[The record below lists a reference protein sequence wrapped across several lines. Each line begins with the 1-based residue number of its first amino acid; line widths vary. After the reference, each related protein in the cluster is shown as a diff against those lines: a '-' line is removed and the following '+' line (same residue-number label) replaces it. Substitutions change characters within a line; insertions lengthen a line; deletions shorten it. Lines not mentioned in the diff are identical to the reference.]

1 MYANFSIIFGRVTP
15 YVNGGTAM
23 MLFIKDKQGVYS
35 PATTQ
40 VIIKAGR
47 SLTRAA
53 LRKGTDFISSP
64 KVAKEAIASLLANN
78 QREIFGCLFLD
89 NKNRILK
96 WKELFYGT
104 INTITVYHREIV
116 KEALRL
122 NAAGVIL
129 AHNHPS
135 GNCEPSQKD
144 IELTIQLTEILMVV
158 EVKVLDHIVVG
169 EDIVSFHDRGL
180 CIK

>member
-1 MYANFSIIFGRVTP
+1 
-15 YVNGGTAM
+15 M
-23 MLFIKDKQGVYS
+23 MLFVKDEQGIYI
-35 PATTQ
+35 PANTQ
-40 VIIKAGR
+40 TIIKEGR
-47 SLTRAA
+47 SLTRTA
-53 LRKGTDFISSP
+53 LKRGTDFISSP
-64 KVAKEAIASLLANN
+64 RVAKEAIASLLANN

-96 WKELFYGT
+96 WKEMFYGT
-104 INTITVYHREIV
+104 INSITVYHREIV

-135 GNCEPSQKD
+135 GNCEPSPQD
-144 IELTIQLTEILMVV
+144 IELTNKLTEILMVV

-169 EDIVSFHDRGL
+169 EDIASFHDKGL
-180 CIK
+180 CMK